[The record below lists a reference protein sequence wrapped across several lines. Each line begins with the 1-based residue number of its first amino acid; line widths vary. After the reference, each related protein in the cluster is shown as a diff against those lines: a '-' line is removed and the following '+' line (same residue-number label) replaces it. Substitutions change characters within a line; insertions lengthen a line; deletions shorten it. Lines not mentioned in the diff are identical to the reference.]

1 MGGIYLI
8 KQVFHIEKYWEVI
21 VIYDLDYNLFF
32 IIEELLKECEAS
44 SSDTDKL
51 YNMMHS
57 RKALAVTFSNTK
69 LKRSIVLFNAH
80 KTKQSYINSIVHEAE
95 HVKQAVLHTY
105 QVDDKGEDAAYTI
118 GYIIGK
124 MYMVFGELLC
134 RSSIA
139 NL

>member
-8 KQVFHIEKYWEVI
+8 KQVFHIEKYWGVI

-44 SSDTDKL
+44 SSDIDKL
-51 YNMMHS
+51 YDMMCS

-69 LKRSIVLFNAH
+69 LKRSIVLFNTH
-80 KTKQSYINSIVHEAE
+80 KTRQSYINSIVHEAE

-105 QVDDKGEDAAYTI
+105 QVDDKGEDAAYTV
-118 GYIIGK
+118 GYIVGQ
-124 MYMVFGELLC
+124 MYKGFYSLMCEC
-134 RSSIA
+134 SKS
-139 NL
+139 